1 MAEMARKDR
10 TGLGFPKSEGIC
22 ARSHETA
29 REGGISMAGATI
41 WKGYIHFGETDVPV
55 KLHTAV
61 REERI
66 QFHLLHRRDGVR
78 LRQQMVCAYEKQPVP
93 AEEQSKG
100 FEVEEGKYIIVD
112 PAELE
117 PTAPESNRMI
127 EVHEFVKTG
136 QIDPIFLDRLYYL
149 EPDIQEFREEG
160 YSALVKA
167 LKELDVAGICTWT
180 MRKRSYFGA
189 LLAQG
194 KMLRLST
201 LRYADEVIPVGSLEL
216 QGVPLSEKELKIGSE
231 LIEKLTAPFEPQ
243 KFENEHQKKLQA
255 MIDKKARGEKI
266 AVLAPRRLKPTESDK
281 LLQALEASL
290 KKAA

>member
-1 MAEMARKDR
+1 
-10 TGLGFPKSEGIC
+10 
-22 ARSHETA
+22 
-29 REGGISMAGATI
+29 MAGATI
-41 WKGYIHFGETDVPV
+41 WKGYIHFGDTDVPV

-66 QFHLLHRRDGVR
+66 QFHLLHRRDQVR
-78 LRQQMVCAYEKQPVP
+78 LRQQMVCVYEKEPVP

-100 FEVEEGKYIIVD
+100 FEVEDGKYIIVD

-117 PTAPESNRMI
+117 KTAPESSRMI

-149 EPDIQEFREEG
+149 EPDIEAKGFN
-160 YSALVKA
+160 ALVKV
-167 LKELDVAGICTWT
+167 LGELDVAGICTWI

-189 LLAQG
+189 LQTRG
-194 KMLRLST
+194 KMLRLNT

-216 QGVPLSEKELKIGSE
+216 QDVPLSEKELKIGSE

-243 KFENEHQKKLQA
+243 KFENEHQKKLQD
-255 MIDKKARGEKI
+255 MIEKKARGEKI
-266 AVLAPRRLKPTESDK
+266 AVLAPRRLKPTESDH